1 MAGPDLWFTDQATP
15 GLRTSFGVASVLYQG
30 RSAYQDIQV
39 MELHDCGRCLVMDGK
54 VQSAERDEFIYHE
67 ALVHPALIAHPRPRS
82 VFIAG
87 GGEGA
92 TLREA
97 LRHRTVR
104 RAVMV
109 ELDPEAVRVCRE
121 LLPSWSAGAF
131 EDPRTD
137 LRYGDARRYLE
148 QTPERYDVIIL
159 DISDPLEG
167 GPAYRLFTRE
177 FYQLVAERLEPSGLV
192 AVQAGAASL
201 IDQPVFPAVVN
212 TLAAVFPQVVAY
224 QAHVPSF
231 GSPWG
236 FATAS
241 LQAAGRR
248 APWAWSPRAVDRRVS
263 ARVETPLRF
272 YDGTTHQ
279 ALFALPKYLREALA
293 QERRQIADDAPL
305 FMP

>member
-1 MAGPDLWFTDQATP
+1 
-15 GLRTSFGVASVLYQG
+15 
-30 RSAYQDIQV
+30 